1 MADKPLSSITKR
13 QMEGITRAYDTY
25 ASRATSL
32 YTTLVNMEFE
42 VKDLPDGW
50 VATKR
55 FSNCTTISGTISE
68 CVVIVRSLRT
78 DEIFDNAV
86 YLTIS
91 QLSGKDPND
100 VIGIVSFRLMSPRD
114 FYDAKLYGEI

>member
-1 MADKPLSSITKR
+1 MTDKLVKLITKN
-13 QMEGITRAYDTY
+13 QIEGIKRAYDTY

-32 YTTLVNMEFE
+32 NILLTNLGFT

-50 VATKR
+50 LATKR
-55 FSNCTTISGTISE
+55 FSDCSTISGATGE
-68 CVVIVRSLRT
+68 CVVMVRSLRT
-78 DEIFDNAV
+78 DEIFDNTV

-100 VIGIVSFRLMSPRD
+100 VVGVVSFRLMSPRD
-114 FYDAKLYGEI
+114 FYDVKIYGEI